1 MAFALSLSSSVA
13 LQRLPSSSSAECVS
27 LGHSRP
33 TNFLLPRRLLHPS
46 TLTLARRRHNNPAVT
61 STASPPSKRKKSNK
75 AKKNVGNDGNDGM
88 EEDLEGDPLEA
99 LFSILAEDL
108 KNDGS
113 ATEGGDDDDEIT
125 EEDIDRLAS
134 ELEEALGDFEMGAID
149 STSNDAADDAG
160 EDDDNDEEEDEG
172 EDDDEEEEERPVKL
186 KNWQLRRL
194 AYALKV
200 GRRKTNIKSL
210 AADLCLDRAV
220 VLELLRDP
228 PPNLILMSANLPDEP
243 TPTVP
248 VSETKPIESEKITV
262 EAVKPERKVKEP
274 IHVMQRRWSAQKRLK
289 KVQVETLERVY
300 RRSKRPT
307 NAMISSIV
315 HVTNL
320 PHKRVLKWFEDRRSE
335 DEIPSHRL
343 PYERSVPGTVSSQ

>member
-1 MAFALSLSSSVA
+1 MAFALSLSYSVA
-13 LQRLPSSSSAECVS
+13 LQRLPSSSSAECVF

-61 STASPPSKRKKSNK
+61 STASSTSKRKTSNK
-75 AKKNVGNDGNDGM
+75 AKENVGNDGNDGM

-99 LFSILAEDL
+99 LFSILEEDL

-134 ELEEALGDFEMGAID
+134 ELGEALGDFEMGAID
-149 STSNDAADDAG
+149 STSDDAASDA
-160 EDDDNDEEEDEG
+160 DEEEDE
-172 EDDDEEEEERPVKL
+172 DDDEEDEEEEERTVKL

-210 AADLCLDRAV
+210 AADVCLDRTV

-228 PPNLILMSANLPDEP
+228 PPNLILMSATLPDEP

-248 VSETKPIESEKITV
+248 VSETKTIESEKITV

-274 IHVMQRRWSAQKRLK
+274 IHVMQHRWSAQKRLK

-320 PHKRVLKWFEDRRSE
+320 PRKRVLKWFEDRRNE

-343 PYERSVPGTVSSQ
+343 PYERSVSGTVSSQ